1 VAVLVGLHSY
11 QLDDKGRIP
20 LPGKFREALA
30 GGATMTLGI
39 DRCVWVFP
47 QEEYDRRA
55 REIAEHPI
63 SDAQATAL
71 ARMFFANSEPAT
83 MDKQGRMGVSTRLRE
98 IAQLG
103 GKVVVVGRHDRLEIW
118 DRPAWD
124 RYDEQFLGPYL
135 AGTLFGERRQG

>member
-1 VAVLVGLHSY
+1 
-11 QLDDKGRIP
+11 
-20 LPGKFREALA
+20 
-30 GGATMTLGI
+30 MTLGI

-47 QEEYDRRA
+47 QDEYDRRA

-83 MDKQGRMGVSTRLRE
+83 MDRQGRMGVSTRLRE

-124 RYDEQFLGPYL
+124 RYDEQYLG
-135 AGTLFGERRQG
+135 